1 MLSSF
6 QKTKFMGKLFL
17 NIKEGLSKAKGR
29 KASCSLLI
37 SEKLPGLSLSAME
50 DNKGP
55 RWVMAVSG

>member
-6 QKTKFMGKLFL
+6 QKAKFMGKLFL

-37 SEKLPGLSLSAME
+37 FEKLPGLSLLAME
-50 DNKGP
+50 DDLTKDP
-55 RWVMAVSG
+55 SG